1 VSEALHFL
9 SVVEIGRRYRAG
21 ALTPRDYVEH
31 LIARVQRLDGKL
43 NAFLHLDERAARD
56 AADAAGA
63 ELAAGRDRGPFHGIP
78 VGIKDIVAVAGDVTT
93 AHSRVHDP
101 KPAAQDA
108 AAVAALRG
116 AGAFPFG
123 KLALHEHALGGPA
136 FDLPAPS
143 ARNPW
148 DLSRMPGGSSSGSG
162 AALAA
167 GLLPAAIGT
176 DTGGSIRGPAGFCGV
191 VGLKPTYERVSR
203 QGVLPL
209 AWSLDHVG
217 PMTRDVRDNAL
228 MLNAMTRGG
237 EDFARD
243 IGKPIAGLRVAYAK
257 LWHTRDVPCEPAVA
271 AAMEA
276 AAERLRRCGAAVVE
290 IDPGEFAAYG
300 STNWTILAAEAFAVH
315 EMGLRARP
323 EDYGARARELFAS
336 GAFVSAADY
345 LRAQRARGALKAKL
359 DAILGTHD
367 AMLCAGA
374 GLQPCAIDDPAAI
387 GRLLG
392 ASLRGAFNLSGHPA
406 IALPAGFDANG
417 LPLHIQLASA
427 SNTEAKLYRLAA
439 AFEATD
445 TDKRYPAEFA

>member
-1 VSEALHFL
+1 MHFL
-9 SVVEIGRRYRAG
+9 SIVEIGRRYRSG

-31 LIARVQRLDGKL
+31 LIDRVARLDGKL
-43 NAFLHLDERAARD
+43 NAFLRLDIRAAR
-56 AADAAGA
+56 ADADKAGS
-63 ELAAGRDRGPFHGIP
+63 ELDAGKDRGAFHGIP
-78 VGIKDIVAVAGDVTT
+78 FGIKDIVALAGDVTT

-101 KPAAQDA
+101 KPEANDA
-108 AAVAALRG
+108 DVVAALRE
-116 AGAFPFG
+116 AGAIPFG

-176 DTGGSIRGPAGFCGV
+176 DTGGSIRGPAGFCGI

-203 QGVLPL
+203 RGVLPL
-209 AWSLDHVG
+209 AWSLDHIG

-228 MLNAMTRGG
+228 MLNAMTQGA

-243 IGKPIAGLRVAYAK
+243 IGKPITGMRIAYAK
-257 LWHTRDVPCEPAVA
+257 AWHTRDVPCEPSVAGAMDDA
-271 AAMEA
+271 AA
-276 AAERLRRCGAAVVE
+276 RLRRLGAEVVE
-290 IDPGEFAAYG
+290 IDPGAFAAYG
-300 STNWTILAAEAFAVH
+300 STNWVILIAEAFAVH
-315 EMGLRARP
+315 EKALRERP
-323 EDYGARARELFAS
+323 EDYGARARELFAA

-345 LRAQRARGALKAKL
+345 IRAQRARAMLKAKL
-359 DAILGTHD
+359 DAILDSHD
-367 AMLCAGA
+367 ALLCAGA

-406 IALPAGFDANG
+406 MALPAGYDAQG
-417 LPLHIQLASA
+417 LPLHVQLASA
-427 SNTEAKLYRLAA
+427 ANAEAKLYRLAA
-439 AFEATD
+439 AFEAAD
-445 TDKRYPAEFA
+445 TEERHPAEFV

>member
-1 VSEALHFL
+1 
-9 SVVEIGRRYRAG
+9 
-21 ALTPRDYVEH
+21 
-31 LIARVQRLDGKL
+31 
-43 NAFLHLDERAARD
+43 
-56 AADAAGA
+56 
-63 ELAAGRDRGPFHGIP
+63 
-78 VGIKDIVAVAGDVTT
+78 
-93 AHSRVHDP
+93 
-101 KPAAQDA
+101 
-108 AAVAALRG
+108 VAALRD

-176 DTGGSIRGPAGFCGV
+176 DTGGSIRGPAGFCGI

-209 AWSLDHVG
+209 AWSLDHIG

-228 MLNAMTRGG
+228 MLNAMTNGA
-237 EDFARD
+237 EDFARE
-243 IGKPIAGLRVAYAK
+243 IGQPITGMRVAYAK
-257 LWHTRDVPCEPAVA
+257 AWHTRDVPCEPAVA
-271 AAMEA
+271 AAMDA
-276 AAERLRRCGAAVVE
+276 GAERLRRLGAEVIE

-300 STNWTILAAEAFAVH
+300 STNWTLLAAEAFAVH
-315 EMGLRARP
+315 EKVLCERP
-323 EDYGARARELFAS
+323 EEYGARARELFAA

-345 LRAQRARGALKAKL
+345 IRAQRARATLKAKL
-359 DAILGTHD
+359 DAILDTHD
-367 AMLCAGA
+367 ALLCAGA

-406 IALPAGFDANG
+406 MALQAGFDAQG
-417 LPLHIQLASA
+417 LPLHVQLASA
-427 SNTEAKLYRLAA
+427 ANAEAKLYRLAA
-439 AFEATD
+439 AFEAAD
-445 TDKRYPAEFA
+445 TDKRHPAEFA